1 MGTQGAGKDQN
12 ARMTGE
18 LGPIKVLLFG
28 TVPVVWAQADPAKEV
43 ADIGLKR
50 AQAGA
55 RGDVDGLLA
64 DVADNVVVTS
74 ARAGFRMEGKEAYRA
89 FLTNLWQNY
98 PTRQGLT
105 RQVTR
110 RVFQDG
116 NVVVVNGYN
125 DQTFIDK
132 NGKTSVLMIR
142 TSQTWVKTGGR
153 WLLVDQHT
161 SGIPG
166 TP

>member
-1 MGTQGAGKDQN
+1 
-12 ARMTGE
+12 
-18 LGPIKVLLFG
+18 
-28 TVPVVWAQADPAKEV
+28 
-43 ADIGLKR
+43 
-50 AQAGA
+50 
-55 RGDVDGLLA
+55 
-64 DVADNVVVTS
+64 
-74 ARAGFRMEGKEAYRA
+74 MEGKEAYRT

-110 RVFQDG
+110 CVFQEG

-132 NGKTSVLMIR
+132 NGKTR
-142 TSQTWVKTGGR
+142 QTWVKT
-153 WLLVDQHT
+153 
-161 SGIPG
+161 PG